1 MKKNVW
7 TFGLVA
13 GLVVALFMLVTT
25 TLCYRNPNFS
35 GTTSMLLGYT
45 GMLIAF
51 SFAFVGIKN
60 YRDQYNG
67 GYISFGQA
75 FKVGGLIALI
85 GSTMYV
91 LAWLVD
97 YYVFV
102 PDFIDKYAAHT
113 LQEAKA
119 SGASAAE
126 LRKEMDSIAEY
137 REMYKN
143 PLGVI
148 LFTYF
153 EVLPVGLIVALISA
167 LILKRKASLNHPVTA

>member
-7 TFGLVA
+7 SFGLLA
-13 GLVVALFMLVTT
+13 GLVVALFMVVTT

-35 GTTSMLLGYT
+35 GNVSMLLGYT

-51 SFAFVGIKN
+51 SFVFIGIKN
-60 YRDQYNG
+60 YRDNYNSG
-67 GYISFGQA
+67 LITFGQA

-85 GSTMYV
+85 GSTLYV
-91 LAWLVD
+91 LTWLVD

-102 PDFIDKYAAHT
+102 PDFMDKYAAHT

-119 SGASAAE
+119 AGASAAE
-126 LRKEMDSIAEY
+126 LRKEMNSIAQY

-143 PLGVI
+143 PFGVI
-148 LFTYF
+148 LFTYM
-153 EVLPVGLIVALISA
+153 EILPVGLIVTLISA
-167 LILKRKASLNHPVTA
+167 LILKRKTNFNQPVTA